1 MNNKYINIS
10 VLNLRIVLLIL
21 GSLIFIGISFVLLF
35 YQRTNTASTLEYS
48 NIYILFS
55 AFLTL
60 ILIFSLIYLLFP
72 IYLRVR
78 RKKIST
84 LNSKFTLYFI
94 LIALTPSIFLG
105 IIGLVLINFGIND
118 WFNSKIN
125 NVINN
130 SVFVAESY
138 LEEHKETIKGDVYA
152 MYNDLNSSSDVL
164 SNDNNKLA
172 IALRTQ
178 SLIRALPEVYVITRQ
193 GTISA
198 KAFDN
203 NILQYRPPENS
214 FVRADAGEMAIMSS
228 TIVNKVYSLVKLKNY
243 ENSYLFAGRSM
254 DANVISALN
263 DTVSA
268 KNEYTFLENNRD
280 QISLI
285 FVLIYIVISLILILL
300 STFIG
305 LKFAEKIVL
314 PLSMVIK
321 ATNNISKGKYEDKIE
336 KTNDYVELNRL
347 AESFN
352 KMSADIIRQRK
363 QILISE
369 KHETWS
375 DIARKIAHEIK
386 NPLTPIQLSSERL
399 EKKIK
404 NTAIDNNEITDC
416 IDTIRRQVNEIGYLV
431 DEFSNFARL
440 PNPILEKQD
449 IYEIIIN
456 IINDYK
462 NNYKMIDFEYN
473 FERNKYEML
482 IDKSQISRVFQN
494 LIINSIH
501 SIQEANV
508 WDVKIN
514 VESSVVNNF
523 LNISILDNGVGLK
536 YEKNELIKPYF
547 TTKKRRG
554 GSGLGLAIVEK
565 ILFDHNAEF
574 YIENRNDG
582 TEGAKVDIKFDNKI
596 WIRKKY
602 S

>member
-10 VLNLRIVLLIL
+10 VLNLRIILLIL
-21 GSLIFIGISFVLLF
+21 GSLIFIGLSFVLLF
-35 YQRTNTASTLEYS
+35 YQRTNTASTLDYS
-48 NIYILFS
+48 NIYILF
-55 AFLTL
+55 AALLTL

-178 SLIRALPEVYVITRQ
+178 SLIRALPEIYVITRQ

-203 NILQYRPPENS
+203 NILQYSPPENS

-228 TIVNKVYSLVKLKNY
+228 TIVNKVYALVKLKNY

-449 IYEIIIN
+449 IYEIIID
-456 IINDYK
+456 IVNDYK

-473 FERNKYEML
+473 FESNKYEIL

-501 SIQEANV
+501 SIQEANLSV
-508 WDVKIN
+508 GKII
-514 VESSVVNNF
+514 VESSVTNNY

-574 YIENRNDG
+574 SIENRNDG

-596 WIRKKY
+596 
-602 S
+602 

>member
-10 VLNLRIVLLIL
+10 VLNLRIILLIL
-21 GSLIFIGISFVLLF
+21 GSLIFIGLSFVLLF

-48 NIYILFS
+48 NIYILF
-55 AFLTL
+55 AALLTL

-193 GTISA
+193 GAISA

-203 NILQYRPPENS
+203 NILQYSPPENS

-228 TIVNKVYSLVKLKNY
+228 TIVNKVYALVKLKNY

-456 IINDYK
+456 IVNDYRD
-462 NNYKMIDFEYN
+462 NYKMIDFEYN
-473 FERNKYEML
+473 FSRNKYEML

-494 LIINSIH
+494 LIINSIQ

-508 WDVKIN
+508 SVGKII
-514 VESSVVNNF
+514 VESSVTNDY
-523 LNISILDNGVGLK
+523 LNILILDNGVGLK

-574 YIENRNDG
+574 FIENRNDG
-582 TEGAKVDIKFDNKI
+582 IEGAKVEIKFDIKI
-596 WIRKKY
+596 
-602 S
+602 

>member
-10 VLNLRIVLLIL
+10 VLNQRIVLLIL
-21 GSLIFIGISFVLLF
+21 SSLIFLGLSFVLLF
-35 YQRTNTASTLEYS
+35 YQRANTANTLDYS
-48 NIYILFS
+48 NIYILFAAS
-55 AFLTL
+55 LTF
-60 ILIFSLIYLLFP
+60 ILISSLIYVLFP

-105 IIGLVLINFGIND
+105 IIGLALINFGIND

-152 MYNDLNSSSDVL
+152 MYNDLSSSSDVL
-164 SNDNNKLA
+164 SKDSNKLT

-178 SLIRALPEVYVITRQ
+178 SLIRALPEVYVVTRQ
-193 GTISA
+193 GIIIA
-198 KAFDN
+198 KAFEN
-203 NILQYRPPENS
+203 NILQYSPPENS

-228 TIVNKVYSLVKLKNY
+228 TKVNKVYALVKLKNY
-243 ENSYLFAGRSM
+243 ENTYLFAGRSM

-263 DTVSA
+263 DTISA

-305 LKFAEKIVL
+305 LKFAEKIVS

-352 KMSADIIRQRK
+352 KMSDDIIRQRK

-404 NTAIDNNEITDC
+404 NTTIDNNEISEC
-416 IDTIRRQVNEIGYLV
+416 INTIRRQVNEIGYLV

-440 PNPILEKQD
+440 PNPVLNKQD
-449 IYEIIIN
+449 IYGIIIE
-456 IINDYK
+456 IVDDYK

-473 FERNKYEML
+473 FEGSKFEML

-501 SIQEANV
+501 SIQESNV
-508 WDVKIN
+508 SVGKIKLD
-514 VESSVVNNF
+514 SSISNNY
-523 LNISILDNGVGLK
+523 LNIVILDNGVGLK
-536 YEKNELIKPYF
+536 YEKNEIIKPYF

-574 YIENRNDG
+574 FIENRNDG
-582 TEGAKVDIKFDNKI
+582 TEGAMVEIKFDTKI
-596 WIRKKY
+596 
-602 S
+602 

>member
-10 VLNLRIVLLIL
+10 VLNLRIILLIL
-21 GSLIFIGISFVLLF
+21 GSLIFIGLSFVLLF

-48 NIYILFS
+48 NIYILF
-55 AFLTL
+55 AALLTL

-105 IIGLVLINFGIND
+105 IIGLALINFGIND

-164 SNDNNKLA
+164 SNDKNKLT

-193 GTISA
+193 GIITA

-203 NILQYRPPENS
+203 NILQYSPLENS
-214 FVRADAGEMAIMSS
+214 FERADAGEMSIMSS
-228 TIVNKVYSLVKLKNY
+228 TKVNKVYALVKLKNY

-254 DANVISALN
+254 DTNVISALN
-263 DTVSA
+263 DTISA
-268 KNEYTFLENNRD
+268 KNEYIFLENNRD

-449 IYEIIIN
+449 IYEIIID
-456 IINDYK
+456 IVNDYK

-473 FERNKYEML
+473 FESNKYEIL

-508 WDVKIN
+508 SVGKII
-514 VESSVVNNF
+514 VESSVTNDY
-523 LNISILDNGVGLK
+523 LNIVILDNGVGLK

-565 ILFDHNAEF
+565 ILSDHNAEF
-574 YIENRNDG
+574 FIENRNDG

-596 WIRKKY
+596 
-602 S
+602 

>member
-21 GSLIFIGISFVLLF
+21 GSLIFIGLSFVLLF
-35 YQRTNTASTLEYS
+35 YQRTNSASTLDYS
-48 NIYILFS
+48 NIYILF
-55 AFLTL
+55 AAILTL

-164 SNDNNKLA
+164 SNDNNKLT

-193 GTISA
+193 GIITA
-198 KAFDN
+198 RAFDN
-203 NILQYRPPENS
+203 NILQYSPLENS
-214 FVRADAGEMAIMSS
+214 FERADAGEMAIMSS
-228 TIVNKVYSLVKLKNY
+228 TKVNKVYALVKLKNY

-254 DANVISALN
+254 DTNVISALN
-263 DTVSA
+263 DTISA
-268 KNEYTFLENNRD
+268 KNEYTFLENNRN
-280 QISLI
+280 QISII

-305 LKFAEKIVL
+305 LKFAEKIVS

-352 KMSADIIRQRK
+352 KMSDDIIRQRK

-375 DIARKIAHEIK
+375 DIARTIAHEIK

-404 NTAIDNNEITDC
+404 KTAIDNDEINEC

-440 PNPILEKQD
+440 PNPVLEKQD
-449 IYEIIIN
+449 IYEIIID
-456 IINDYK
+456 IVNDYK
-462 NNYKMIDFEYN
+462 NNYKMIDFKYS
-473 FERNKYEML
+473 FVRNKFEML
-482 IDKSQISRVFQN
+482 IDKSQISRAFQN

-508 WDVKIN
+508 SIGKIN
-514 VESSVVNNF
+514 IESSITNNY
-523 LNISILDNGVGLK
+523 LNILILDNGIGLK

-574 YIENRNDG
+574 FIENRNDG
-582 TEGAKVDIKFDNKI
+582 TEGAKVEIKFDNKI
-596 WIRKKY
+596 
-602 S
+602 

>member
-10 VLNLRIVLLIL
+10 VLNLRIILLIL
-21 GSLIFIGISFVLLF
+21 GSLIFIGLSFVLLF

-48 NIYILFS
+48 NIYILF
-55 AFLTL
+55 AALLTL

-193 GTISA
+193 GAISA

-203 NILQYRPPENS
+203 NILQYSPPENS

-228 TIVNKVYSLVKLKNY
+228 TIVNKVYALVKLKNY

-285 FVLIYIVISLILILL
+285 FVLIYIVISLVLILL

-456 IINDYK
+456 IVNDYRD
-462 NNYKMIDFEYN
+462 NYKMIDFEYN
-473 FERNKYEML
+473 FSRNKYEML

-508 WDVKIN
+508 SIGKIN
-514 VESSVVNNF
+514 VESSINNNY
-523 LNISILDNGVGLK
+523 LNILILDNGVGLK

-574 YIENRNDG
+574 FIENRNDG

-596 WIRKKY
+596 
-602 S
+602 

>member
-10 VLNLRIVLLIL
+10 VLNLRIILLIL
-21 GSLIFIGISFVLLF
+21 GSLIFLGLSFILLF
-35 YQRTNTASTLEYS
+35 YQRNNTVNTLDYS
-48 NIYILFS
+48 NVYILF
-55 AFLTL
+55 AVILTL

-164 SNDNNKLA
+164 SNNLNKLT

-178 SLIRALPEVYVITRQ
+178 SLIRSLPEVYIIARQ
-193 GTISA
+193 GDIIA
-198 KAFDN
+198 KAFDD
-203 NILQYRPPENS
+203 NILQYSPPENS

-228 TIVNKVYSLVKLKNY
+228 TKVNKVYALVKLKNY
-243 ENSYLFAGRSM
+243 KNSYLFAGRSM

-263 DTVSA
+263 DTISA
-268 KNEYTFLENNRD
+268 RNEYTFLENNRD

-305 LKFAEKIVL
+305 LKFAEKIVS

-321 ATNNISKGKYEDKIE
+321 ATNNISKGKYEDKVE

-352 KMSADIIRQRK
+352 KMSSDIIRQRK

-399 EKKIK
+399 EKKIN
-404 NTAIDNNEITDC
+404 NTGIANNEISEC
-416 IDTIRRQVNEIGYLV
+416 LDTIRRQVNEIGYLV

-449 IYEIIIN
+449 IHEIIID
-456 IINDYK
+456 IVNDYK
-462 NNYKMIDFEYN
+462 NNYKMIDFELN
-473 FERNKYEML
+473 FETNKFEML

-494 LIINSIH
+494 LIVNSIH
-501 SIQEANV
+501 AIQEKNESTG
-508 WDVKIN
+508 KIN
-514 VESSVVNNF
+514 LKSTISNNN
-523 LNISILDNGVGLK
+523 LNILILDNGIGLK
-536 YEKNELIKPYF
+536 YKKNELIKPYF
-547 TTKKRRG
+547 TTKKRKG

-565 ILFDHNAEF
+565 ILFDHNADF
-574 YIENRNDG
+574 FIDNRDDG
-582 TEGAKVDIKFDNKI
+582 IEGAKIEIKFDNNI
-596 WIRKKY
+596 
-602 S
+602 

>member
-21 GSLIFIGISFVLLF
+21 GSLIFIGLSFVLLF

-48 NIYILFS
+48 NIYILF
-55 AFLTL
+55 AALLTL
-60 ILIFSLIYLLFP
+60 ILIFFLIYLLFP

-203 NILQYRPPENS
+203 NILQYSPPENS

-228 TIVNKVYSLVKLKNY
+228 TIVNKVYALVKLKNY

-268 KNEYTFLENNRD
+268 KNEYIFLENNRD

-456 IINDYK
+456 IVNDYRD
-462 NNYKMIDFEYN
+462 NYKMIDFEYN
-473 FERNKYEML
+473 FSRNKYEML

-508 WDVKIN
+508 SAGKIN
-514 VESSVVNNF
+514 VESSITNNY
-523 LNISILDNGVGLK
+523 LNILILDNGIGLK

-547 TTKKRRG
+547 TTKKGKG

-574 YIENRNDG
+574 FIQNRDDG
-582 TEGAKVDIKFDNKI
+582 IEGAKVEIKFD
-596 WIRKKY
+596 Y
-602 S
+602 

>member
-21 GSLIFIGISFVLLF
+21 GSLIFIGLSFVLLF
-35 YQRTNTASTLEYS
+35 YQRTNTVSTLEYS
-48 NIYILFS
+48 NIYILF
-55 AFLTL
+55 AALLTL

-203 NILQYRPPENS
+203 NILQYSPPENS

-228 TIVNKVYSLVKLKNY
+228 TIVNKVYALVKLKNY

-449 IYEIIIN
+449 IYEIIID
-456 IINDYK
+456 IVNDYK
-462 NNYKMIDFEYN
+462 DNYKMIDFEYN
-473 FERNKYEML
+473 FESNKYEML

-508 WDVKIN
+508 SVGKII
-514 VESSVVNNF
+514 VESSVTNDY
-523 LNISILDNGVGLK
+523 LNILILDNGVGLK

-574 YIENRNDG
+574 FIENRNDG

-596 WIRKKY
+596 
-602 S
+602 

>member
-21 GSLIFIGISFVLLF
+21 GSLIFIGLSFVLLF

-48 NIYILFS
+48 NIYILF
-55 AFLTL
+55 AALLTL

-203 NILQYRPPENS
+203 NILQYSPPENS

-228 TIVNKVYSLVKLKNY
+228 TIVNKVYALVKLKNY

-449 IYEIIIN
+449 IYEIIID

-508 WDVKIN
+508 SVGKIN
-514 VESSVVNNF
+514 VESSVTNNY
-523 LNISILDNGVGLK
+523 LNILILDNGVGLK

-574 YIENRNDG
+574 SIENRNDG
-582 TEGAKVDIKFDNKI
+582 TEGAKVEIKFDNKI
-596 WIRKKY
+596 
-602 S
+602 

>member
-10 VLNLRIVLLIL
+10 VLNLRIILLIL
-21 GSLIFIGISFVLLF
+21 GSLIFIGLSFVLLF

-48 NIYILFS
+48 NIYILF
-55 AFLTL
+55 AALLTL

-178 SLIRALPEVYVITRQ
+178 SLIRGLPEVYVITRK

-203 NILQYRPPENS
+203 NILQYSPPENS

-228 TIVNKVYSLVKLKNY
+228 TIVNKVYALVKLKNY

-300 STFIG
+300 STFVG

-456 IINDYK
+456 IINDYRD
-462 NNYKMIDFEYN
+462 NYKMIN
-473 FERNKYEML
+473 FECNFSRNKYEML

-508 WDVKIN
+508 TVGKII
-514 VESSVVNNF
+514 VESSVTNDY
-523 LNISILDNGVGLK
+523 LNILILDNGVGLK

-596 WIRKKY
+596 
-602 S
+602 

>member
-10 VLNLRIVLLIL
+10 VLNLRIILLLL
-21 GSLIFIGISFVLLF
+21 GSLIFIGLSFVLLF

-48 NIYILFS
+48 NIYILF
-55 AFLTL
+55 AALLTL

-152 MYNDLNSSSDVL
+152 MYNDLNSSSDIL
-164 SNDNNKLA
+164 SDDNNKLA

-178 SLIRALPEVYVITRQ
+178 SLIRALPEVYVISRQ

-203 NILQYRPPENS
+203 NILQYSPPENS

-228 TIVNKVYSLVKLKNY
+228 TIVNKVYALVKLKNY

-305 LKFAEKIVL
+305 LKFAEKIVS

-347 AESFN
+347 VESFN

-404 NTAIDNNEITDC
+404 DTAVDNNEITDC

-456 IINDYK
+456 IVNDYRD
-462 NNYKMIDFEYN
+462 NYKMIDFEYN
-473 FERNKYEML
+473 FTRNKYEML

-494 LIINSIH
+494 LIINSIQ

-508 WDVKIN
+508 SVGKII
-514 VESSVVNNF
+514 VESTVTNDY
-523 LNISILDNGVGLK
+523 LNILILDNGVGLK

-574 YIENRNDG
+574 FIENRDDG
-582 TEGAKVDIKFDNKI
+582 AEGAKVDIKFDIKI
-596 WIRKKY
+596 
-602 S
+602 

>member
-10 VLNLRIVLLIL
+10 VLNLRIILLIL
-21 GSLIFIGISFVLLF
+21 GSLIFIGLSFVLLF

-48 NIYILFS
+48 NIYILF
-55 AFLTL
+55 AALLTL

-203 NILQYRPPENS
+203 NILQYSPPENS

-228 TIVNKVYSLVKLKNY
+228 TIVNKVYALVKLKNY

-456 IINDYK
+456 IVNDYK

-473 FERNKYEML
+473 FSRNKYEML

-508 WDVKIN
+508 SVGKII
-514 VESSVVNNF
+514 VESSVTNNY
-523 LNISILDNGVGLK
+523 LNILILDNGVGLK

-574 YIENRNDG
+574 FIENRNDG
-582 TEGAKVDIKFDNKI
+582 TEGAKVEIKFDNKI
-596 WIRKKY
+596 
-602 S
+602 

>member
-10 VLNLRIVLLIL
+10 VLNLRIILLIL
-21 GSLIFIGISFVLLF
+21 GSLIFIGLSFVLLF

-48 NIYILFS
+48 NIYILF
-55 AFLTL
+55 AALLTL

-203 NILQYRPPENS
+203 NILQYSPPENS

-228 TIVNKVYSLVKLKNY
+228 TIVNKVYALVKLKNY

-300 STFIG
+300 STFVG

-456 IINDYK
+456 IVNDYRD
-462 NNYKMIDFEYN
+462 NYKMIDFEYN
-473 FERNKYEML
+473 FSRNKYEML

-508 WDVKIN
+508 SVGKIN
-514 VESSVVNNF
+514 VESSVTNNY
-523 LNISILDNGVGLK
+523 LNILILDNGVGLK

-574 YIENRNDG
+574 SIENRNDG

-596 WIRKKY
+596 
-602 S
+602 

>member
-21 GSLIFIGISFVLLF
+21 GSLIFIGLSFVLLF

-48 NIYILFS
+48 NIYILF
-55 AFLTL
+55 AALLTL

-105 IIGLVLINFGIND
+105 IIGLALINFGIND

-164 SNDNNKLA
+164 SNDNNKLE

-203 NILQYRPPENS
+203 NILQYSPPENS

-228 TIVNKVYSLVKLKNY
+228 TIVNKVYALVKLKNY

-352 KMSADIIRQRK
+352 KMSSDIIRQRK

-416 IDTIRRQVNEIGYLV
+416 LDTIRRQVNEIGYLV

-456 IINDYK
+456 IVNDYK

-473 FERNKYEML
+473 FERNKHEIL

-501 SIQEANV
+501 SIQEANISAG
-508 WDVKIN
+508 KIN
-514 VESSVVNNF
+514 VESSVTKNY
-523 LNISILDNGVGLK
+523 LNILILDNGVGLK

-565 ILFDHNAEF
+565 ILFDHNADF
-574 YIENRNDG
+574 FIENRNDG
-582 TEGAKVDIKFDNKI
+582 TEGAKVEIKFDNKI
-596 WIRKKY
+596 
-602 S
+602 

>member
-21 GSLIFIGISFVLLF
+21 GSLIFIGLSFVLLF
-35 YQRTNTASTLEYS
+35 YQRTNTVSTLEYS
-48 NIYILFS
+48 NIYILF
-55 AFLTL
+55 AALLTL

-193 GTISA
+193 GAISA

-203 NILQYRPPENS
+203 NILQYSPPENS

-228 TIVNKVYSLVKLKNY
+228 TIVNKVYALVKLKNY

-449 IYEIIIN
+449 IYEIIID
-456 IINDYK
+456 IVNDYK

-473 FERNKYEML
+473 FERNKHEML

-508 WDVKIN
+508 SVGKIN
-514 VESSVVNNF
+514 VESSITNNY
-523 LNISILDNGVGLK
+523 LNILILDNGVGLK

-574 YIENRNDG
+574 FIENRNDG
-582 TEGAKVDIKFDNKI
+582 TEGAKVEIKFDNKI
-596 WIRKKY
+596 
-602 S
+602 

>member
-21 GSLIFIGISFVLLF
+21 GSLIFIGLSFVLLF

-48 NIYILFS
+48 NIYILF
-55 AFLTL
+55 AALLTL

-203 NILQYRPPENS
+203 NILQYSPPENS

-228 TIVNKVYSLVKLKNY
+228 TIVNKVYALVKLKNY

-449 IYEIIIN
+449 IYEIIID
-456 IINDYK
+456 IVNDYK

-508 WDVKIN
+508 SVGKIN
-514 VESSVVNNF
+514 VESSVTNNY
-523 LNISILDNGVGLK
+523 LNILILDNGVGLK

-574 YIENRNDG
+574 SIENRNDG
-582 TEGAKVDIKFDNKI
+582 TEGAKVEIKFDNKI
-596 WIRKKY
+596 
-602 S
+602 